1 MIAVFGLGPNA
12 APRPDRETDPCRADD
27 KNGKA
32 AATTALPLPL
42 VGLPEQGLGQK
53 REQLEERDAGVAF
66 VEITPRR
73 RLHRDA
79 PDNLTQERLKAALV
93 SGRRD

>member
-79 PDNLTQERLKAALV
+79 PDNLAQERLKAALV
-93 SGRRD
+93 NGRRD